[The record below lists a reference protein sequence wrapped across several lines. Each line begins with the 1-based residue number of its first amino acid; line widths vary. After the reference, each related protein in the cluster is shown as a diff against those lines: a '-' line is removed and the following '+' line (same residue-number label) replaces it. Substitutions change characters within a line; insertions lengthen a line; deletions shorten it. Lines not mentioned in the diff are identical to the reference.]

1 MILCKFVDLIAI
13 PDFATGA
20 MENWGLIT
28 YRETAIL
35 YDPVQTS
42 TTAHQWVAIVV
53 AHELAHQVIS
63 YVYFYLNIILQYLF
77 LQWFG
82 NLVTMKWWNDL
93 WLNEGFASFLEYLGV
108 NSLKPEWKMLEQF
121 ILDKTQPALAL
132 DALISSHPISVA
144 VHDPSEIEAIFDTI
158 SYSKGAAILHML
170 GNFLQQ
176 ETLQNGLNDYLNTY
190 KYSNA
195 DTKDLWNV
203 FSKHT
208 NQSLEVKVL

>member
-1 MILCKFVDLIAI
+1 M
-13 PDFATGA
+13 
-20 MENWGLIT
+20 
-28 YRETAIL
+28 
-35 YDPVQTS
+35 
-42 TTAHQWVAIVV
+42 
-53 AHELAHQVIS
+53 
-63 YVYFYLNIILQYLF
+63 
-77 LQWFG
+77 QWFG

-208 NQSLEVKVL
+208 NQSLEVKVHIYYILDFANVPECNLVLTFKFKIEVATTLNKIKKNIESK